1 MKLLI
6 KLDKKLG
13 TSKYDYTEPGLDK
26 LEYLFNDLK
35 KWKGQWAILRN
46 FFKKEHFQ
54 NFSQW
59 IS

>member
-35 KWKGQWAILRN
+35 NEKGN
-46 FFKKEHFQ
+46 EPF
-54 NFSQW
+54 
-59 IS
+59 